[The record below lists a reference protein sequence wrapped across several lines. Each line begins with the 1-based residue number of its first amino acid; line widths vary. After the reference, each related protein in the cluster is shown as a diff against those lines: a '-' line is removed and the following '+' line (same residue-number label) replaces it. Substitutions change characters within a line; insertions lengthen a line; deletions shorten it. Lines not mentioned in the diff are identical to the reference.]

1 MNCLSRLSSYTASI
15 FGRTSHFIATTATNS
30 HQSWIPFWRRSCVH
44 PDLHLEFLSTRFR
57 VQCYSSRKPSLKASV
72 KKKKDPQPTTVM
84 DHENDAFFVVR
95 KGDVVGVYKNFA
107 DCQAQVGSSICDPP
121 VSVYKGYSLSKDSE
135 AYLVSHGLQNALYTV
150 RAADLKE
157 DLFGVLMPCP
167 LQQPASSDA
176 ETCKNDTKKRSR
188 EVLGSEIT
196 DTAGS
201 TSMMSKHA
209 NLDNQAE
216 CPAQNSNSRSC
227 LLEFDGASKG
237 NPGQAGAGAVLR
249 TDDGSLICRL
259 REGLGIA
266 TNNMA
271 EYRAILLG
279 MKYALQKG
287 YTKIQVKGD
296 SKLVCMQLK
305 VLFCGNSGINLSTA
319 SPKSTPVLGVGF
331 GDYILIKKTKEKIQG
346 SWKAKH
352 VNITNLCTEAKK
364 LKNSFLSFHISHV
377 LRQPASSDA
386 ETCKN
391 DTKKRSREVLGSEIT
406 DTAGST
412 SMMCKHANLDN
423 QAECQAQNSNS
434 RSCLLEFDGASKGN
448 PGQAGAGAVLR
459 TDDGSLICRLRE
471 GLGIATNNMAEYRAI
486 LLGMKYA
493 LQKGYTK
500 IQVKG
505 DSKLVCMQI
514 QGSWKAK
521 HVNITNLC
529 TEAKKLKN
537 SFLSFHISHVLRVS
551 AVHYACCSAAD
562 ISILWVM

>member
-1 MNCLSRLSSYTASI
+1 MSSEMNYMSVKDGNKMEVVYKNESKTLFLFGSSSPGPGQDRVAIAELSQFPLSDLSSIIVASSTI
-15 FGRTSHFIATTATNS
+15 NQIIYST
-30 HQSWIPFWRRSCVH
+30 
-44 PDLHLEFLSTRFR
+44 EFLSTRFR

-167 LQQPASSDA
+167 LQ
-176 ETCKNDTKKRSR
+176 
-188 EVLGSEIT
+188 
-196 DTAGS
+196 
-201 TSMMSKHA
+201 
-209 NLDNQAE
+209 
-216 CPAQNSNSRSC
+216 
-227 LLEFDGASKG
+227 
-237 NPGQAGAGAVLR
+237 
-249 TDDGSLICRL
+249 
-259 REGLGIA
+259 
-266 TNNMA
+266 
-271 EYRAILLG
+271 
-279 MKYALQKG
+279 
-287 YTKIQVKGD
+287 
-296 SKLVCMQLK
+296 
-305 VLFCGNSGINLSTA
+305 
-319 SPKSTPVLGVGF
+319 
-331 GDYILIKKTKEKIQG
+331 
-346 SWKAKH
+346 
-352 VNITNLCTEAKK
+352 
-364 LKNSFLSFHISHV
+364 
-377 LRQPASSDA
+377 QPASSDA

-537 SFLSFHISHVLRVS
+537 SFLSFHISHVLRKDVCYTML
-551 AVHYACCSAAD
+551 APPE
-562 ISILWVM
+562 

>member
-44 PDLHLEFLSTRFR
+44 PGLHLEFLSTRFR

-167 LQQPASSDA
+167 FQQPASSDA
-176 ETCKNDTKKRSR
+176 ETLKNDTKKRSR

-209 NLDNQAE
+209 NLD
-216 CPAQNSNSRSC
+216 
-227 LLEFDGASKG
+227 
-237 NPGQAGAGAVLR
+237 
-249 TDDGSLICRL
+249 T
-259 REGLGIA
+259 
-266 TNNMA
+266 
-271 EYRAILLG
+271 
-279 MKYALQKG
+279 
-287 YTKIQVKGD
+287 
-296 SKLVCMQLK
+296 
-305 VLFCGNSGINLSTA
+305 
-319 SPKSTPVLGVGF
+319 
-331 GDYILIKKTKEKIQG
+331 
-346 SWKAKH
+346 
-352 VNITNLCTEAKK
+352 
-364 LKNSFLSFHISHV
+364 
-377 LRQPASSDA
+377 
-386 ETCKN
+386 
-391 DTKKRSREVLGSEIT
+391 
-406 DTAGST
+406 
-412 SMMCKHANLDN
+412 

-537 SFLSFHISHVLRVS
+537 SFLSFHISHVLRKDVC
-551 AVHYACCSAAD
+551 YAMLAPSE
-562 ISILWVM
+562 

>member
-296 SKLVCMQLK
+296 SKLVCMQ
-305 VLFCGNSGINLSTA
+305 
-319 SPKSTPVLGVGF
+319 
-331 GDYILIKKTKEKIQG
+331 IQG

-377 LRQPASSDA
+377 LREFNSEADA
-386 ETCKN
+386 QAN
-391 DTKKRSREVLGSEIT
+391 LAVHL
-406 DTAGST
+406 AGSL
-412 SMMCKHANLDN
+412 SVADGEV
-423 QAECQAQNSNS
+423 QE
-434 RSCLLEFDGASKGN
+434 EF
-448 PGQAGAGAVLR
+448 
-459 TDDGSLICRLRE
+459 E
-471 GLGIATNNMAEYRAI
+471 
-486 LLGMKYA
+486 
-493 LQKGYTK
+493 
-500 IQVKG
+500 
-505 DSKLVCMQI
+505 
-514 QGSWKAK
+514 
-521 HVNITNLC
+521 
-529 TEAKKLKN
+529 
-537 SFLSFHISHVLRVS
+537 
-551 AVHYACCSAAD
+551 
-562 ISILWVM
+562 